1 MRLEET
7 AVKRALTFTAGGLAL
22 AGAVC
27 FYYGVRDGSY
37 ACGVSGAITF
47 GQAFK
52 TFYGLFKK

>member
-1 MRLEET
+1 MRLEEA
-7 AVKRALTFTAGGLAL
+7 AVKWALTFTLAGMLAL

-52 TFYGLFKK
+52 TFCSLL